1 MIPKFR
7 AWDKRKNVMRDVAVL
22 HFTKN
27 GKTNSIEYW
36 INPTELKSYHV
47 RNIDLMQSTGLKDKN
62 GVEIFEGD
70 VVLVSVQ
77 NGFDYLDNKVCIVKN
92 SIDYSGLVCATV
104 DEDLEY
110 RIFNTEL
117 FEEYTYEVIGNIYEN
132 SELLGTMPKIF
143 AIKADS
149 DDQGWMDS
157 FNGWNDSNYSLNQ
170 KIDEKE
176 AEVLESKID
185 KFNQEVACGP
195 AIRLEEQ

>member
-7 AWDKRKNVMRDVAVL
+7 AWDKRENTMRDVAVL

-27 GKTNSIEYW
+27 GKTNFIEYW

-47 RNIDLMQSTGLKDKN
+47 RNIDLMQSTGMKDKN

-70 VVLVSVQ
+70 IVLVSVR

-110 RIFNTEL
+110 QIFNTEL
-117 FEEYTYEVIGNIYEN
+117 FEEYTYEVTGNIYEN
-132 SELLGTMPKIF
+132 SELL
-143 AIKADS
+143 
-149 DDQGWMDS
+149 
-157 FNGWNDSNYSLNQ
+157 
-170 KIDEKE
+170 
-176 AEVLESKID
+176 
-185 KFNQEVACGP
+185 
-195 AIRLEEQ
+195 EEQR